1 MRAPGLYSAF
11 TGSIVLHA
19 LLIAASIIVVRHSN
33 FKRLPASYIV
43 SLVSA
48 PPASS
53 LSSSKEA
60 DTAGSQKLDAA
71 AKPEKAQPAKPV
83 MYPPASQKQRN
94 NSKKEDER
102 LVSERIAALQAKKQ
116 VERSATLRKILEI
129 ESQKQ
134 AGSRSSS
141 ARAGQSVTQKSNAGG
156 QNASGGDYDS
166 RVTEKIRQQWIFPE
180 NIDRDL
186 EAIVSI
192 KVARDGSITIQKIE
206 KSSGS
211 LLFDRTVLRAIA
223 KAGPL
228 PQPPKEMEIVVR
240 FRP

>member
-11 TGSIVLHA
+11 TGSLVLHA
-19 LLIAASIIVVRHSN
+19 LLIAVSIIVVRHSN
-33 FKRLPASYIV
+33 FKRSPASYIV

-53 LSSSKEA
+53 LSA
-60 DTAGSQKLDAA
+60 DSQKPDVAA
-71 AKPEKAQPAKPV
+71 RPDTQPAKPV
-83 MYPPASQKQRN
+83 MQPPVSQKQKN
-94 NSKKEDER
+94 NTKKEDEK
-102 LVSERIAALQAKKQ
+102 LISERIAALQAKKQ

-129 ESQKQ
+129 DSKRQ
-134 AGSRSSS
+134 AESRSST
-141 ARAGQSVTQKSNAGG
+141 ARTGQPAARKSTAGG
-156 QNASGGDYDS
+156 QNSSGGDYDS
-166 RVTEKIRQQWIFPE
+166 TVTEKIRQQWIFPE

-192 KVARDGSITIQKIE
+192 KVARDGSITIQKVE

-211 LLFDRTVLRAIA
+211 PLFDRTVLRAIA

-228 PQPPKEMEIVVR
+228 PQPPKEMEIIVR
-240 FRP
+240 FKP

>member
-19 LLIAASIIVVRHSN
+19 LLIAASIIIVRHSN

-60 DTAGSQKLDAA
+60 NTADNQKPDVA
-71 AKPEKAQPAKPV
+71 AKPDTQPAKPV
-83 MYPPASQKQRN
+83 MQPPASQKQKN
-94 NSKKEDER
+94 NTKKEDEK
-102 LVSERIAALQAKKQ
+102 LISERIAALKAKKQ
-116 VERSATLRKILEI
+116 VERSATLRKIIEI
-129 ESQKQ
+129 DTKRQ
-134 AGSRSSS
+134 AESRSSS
-141 ARAGQSVTQKSNAGG
+141 ASTGQPVTQKSTAGG

-192 KVARDGSITIQKIE
+192 KVARDGSITIQKVE

-211 LLFDRTVLRAIA
+211 PLFDRTVLRAIA

-240 FRP
+240 FKP